1 MNDTSRRAFIFGA
14 ATLGATGVLLGV
26 ERICRY
32 ALVQAADPE
41 DSPEPREVKIVEFRD
56 DGTRVGEATV
66 ARVHKSGAEW
76 KKELDAGT
84 YVVTRK
90 AGTEIP
96 FTGKLLNEHRAGI
109 FRCAN
114 CGNALFDSATKFDSG
129 TGWPSFWKPIA
140 DENVHEKVDLTLGS
154 VRREVLCRLCD
165 AHLGH
170 VFTDG
175 PEPTGLRYCM
185 NSVALKFVPKAA

>member
-185 NSVALKFVPKAA
+185 NSVALKFVPKA